1 MIKLTTRQ
9 QQVLDLIKESIKETG
24 FPPTRAELARTL
36 GFKSPNA
43 AEEHIKALAKKG
55 AIEIMPGASR
65 GIKIVE
71 KDKGLPIVGSVAAGS
86 PMLATEHIDEYMD
99 LPSNMFYPSADYLL
113 RVTGMSM
120 KNIGIYE
127 DDLIGVHKTDRIR
140 NGDVVIARIDENVTV
155 KRYERKGN
163 VIYLHPENEEFK
175 VIEVDPSSC
184 HFEVEG
190 VYVGVI
196 RRQV

>member
-9 QQVLDLIKESIKETG
+9 QQVLDLIKDSIKDTG

-55 AIEIMPGASR
+55 VIEIMAGASR

-71 KDKGLPIVGSVAAGS
+71 KDRGLPIVGSVAAGS
-86 PMLATEHIDEYMD
+86 PMLATEHIDEYLD
-99 LPSNMFYPSADYLL
+99 LPPNMFYPEADYLL

-120 KNIGIYE
+120 KNMGIYE

-140 NGDVVIARIDENVTV
+140 NGDVVIARIDEDVTV
-155 KRYERKGN
+155 KRYERKAN
-163 VIYLHPENEEFK
+163 MIYLHPENEDFD
-175 VIEVDPSSC
+175 VIEVDPSVC

>member
-9 QQVLDLIKESIKETG
+9 QQVLDLIKDSIKDTG
-24 FPPTRAELARTL
+24 FPPTRAELASTL

-55 AIEIMPGASR
+55 VIEILPGASR

-71 KDKGLPIVGSVAAGS
+71 KDQGLPIVGSVAAGS
-86 PMLATEHIDEYMD
+86 PILATEHIDEYID
-99 LPSNMFYPSADYLL
+99 LPSDMFYPSADYLL
-113 RVTGMSM
+113 RVNGMSM

-140 NGDVVIARIDENVTV
+140 NGDVVIARIDEDVTV

-163 VIYLHPENEEFK
+163 AIYLHPENEDFN
-175 VIEVDPSSC
+175 VIEVDPTAC

>member
-9 QQVLDLIKESIKETG
+9 QQVLDLIKDSIKDTG
-24 FPPTRAELARTL
+24 FPPTRAELAKTL

-99 LPSNMFYPSADYLL
+99 LPFDMFYPSADYLL

-163 VIYLHPENEEFK
+163 VIYLHPENEEFN

-190 VYVGVI
+190 VYVGII

>member
-9 QQVLDLIKESIKETG
+9 QQVLDLIKSSIEETG
-24 FPPTRAELARTL
+24 FPPTRAELATTL

-43 AEEHIKALAKKG
+43 AEEHIKALARKG
-55 AIEIMPGASR
+55 AIEILPGASR

-86 PMLATEHIDEYMD
+86 PILATEHIDEYLN
-99 LPSNMFYPSADYLL
+99 LPGNMFYPSADYLL
-113 RVTGMSM
+113 RVQGMSM
-120 KNIGIYE
+120 KDIGIYE

-140 NGDVVIARIDENVTV
+140 NGDIVIARIDEDVTV

-163 VIYLHPENEEFK
+163 VIYLHPENEEFN
-175 VIEVDPSSC
+175 VIEVDTTSC